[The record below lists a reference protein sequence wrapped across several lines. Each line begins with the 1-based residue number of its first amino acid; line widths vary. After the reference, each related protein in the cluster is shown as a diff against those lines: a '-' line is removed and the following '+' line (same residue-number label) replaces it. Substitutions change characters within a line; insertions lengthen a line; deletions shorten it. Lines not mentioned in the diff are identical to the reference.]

1 MSLPRFSPKRL
12 KALEEG
18 TYRQQ
23 FGKTRKPT
31 GEINTLDRLIKER
44 GAFSEISG
52 ERLVGKDHPRY
63 HWQVFHILG
72 KGEYPD
78 YRLDPENI
86 LLTTWQEQEAWT
98 QRKWTLKN
106 NPTWAHVFAKEAALK
121 LAARGVKQTDTN
133 V

>member
-18 TYRQQ
+18 TYREQ

-52 ERLVGKDHPRY
+52 ERLDTKGSARY
-63 HWQVFHILG
+63 HWQIFHVLG
-72 KGEYPD
+72 KGEYPEL
-78 YRLDPENI
+78 RLDPENI
-86 LLTTWQEQEAWT
+86 LLCTPAEQDAWT
-98 QRKWTLKN
+98 CRKWTLKN
-106 NPTWAHVFAKEAALK
+106 SPIWAHVFAKEAALK
-121 LAARGVKQTDTN
+121 LAARTK
-133 V
+133 

>member
-1 MSLPRFSPKRL
+1 MSLPKLSAKRT
-12 KALEEG
+12 KALEDG
-18 TYRQQ
+18 TYGQQ

-86 LLTTWQEQEAWT
+86 LLTTWQEQDAWT

-106 NPTWAHVFAKEAALK
+106 NPMWAHVFAKEAALK
-121 LAARGVKQTDTN
+121 LAARTQ
-133 V
+133 

>member
-12 KALEEG
+12 KALEDG
-18 TYRQQ
+18 TYHQQ

-31 GEINTLDRLIKER
+31 GEINTLERLIKER

-52 ERLVGKDHPRY
+52 ERLVGKEHPRY

-86 LLTTWQEQEAWT
+86 LLTTWQEQDAWT

-106 NPTWAHVFAKEAALK
+106 NPTWAHVFAKEEALK
-121 LAARGVKQTDTN
+121 LAARTK
-133 V
+133 